1 VLGLIQEVRAA
12 LHTRKQRSAK
22 AATAFD
28 VTSHL
33 TELETLRG
41 RQAVTATIKVVQLL
55 IFVRCQKV
63 QEASGK
69 EARGE
74 FRDDGKSPN
83 AKKI

>member
-1 VLGLIQEVRAA
+1 MLGQIQEVRAD

-41 RQAVTATIKVVQLL
+41 RQ
-55 IFVRCQKV
+55 KV

-69 EARGE
+69 EAQGE